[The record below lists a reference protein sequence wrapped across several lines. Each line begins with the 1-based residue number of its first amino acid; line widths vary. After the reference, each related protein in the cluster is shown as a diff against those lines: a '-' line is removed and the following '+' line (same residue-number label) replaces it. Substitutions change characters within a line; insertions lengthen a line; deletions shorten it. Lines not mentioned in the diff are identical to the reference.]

1 VAGADKTEKATP
13 RRREEARKKGQVARS
28 TDLNGA
34 AVLVAALFA
43 LGSFGPGMAAHCR
56 EALRSSLL
64 AIADPGQ
71 VSIAGIGPLLT
82 AAGSHVGLAVAP
94 IAGVCLVT
102 GILVNVAQVGV
113 RPTTHALKPDPK
125 RLNPAQGLKN
135 LFGPNALVEAGKT
148 VVKVLVVGVVAYV
161 VLVRNVDGVSSLVG
175 VGPDELGVQLVSGV
189 STIARWGAF
198 GWLGL
203 ALADYGWQR
212 RRHEKGLR
220 MDPQEVKDEQ
230 KQQQLPGE
238 VRSALRRRQMEAAR
252 ARMMA
257 AVPQAD
263 VVVTNPTH
271 FAVALKYDPAM
282 AAPQVVAKGQD
293 LLAQRIRELAA
304 EAGVPL
310 VPDPPLARTL
320 HASVEV
326 GRQIPEELYHGV
338 AQVLAFV
345 YRTAARRRAA

>member
-1 VAGADKTEKATP
+1 VAGGDKTEKATP
-13 RRREEARKKGQVARS
+13 RRRDEARKKGQVARS

-34 AVLVAALFA
+34 AVLVAALLA
-43 LGSFGPGMAAHCR
+43 LGSFGPGMVAQCR
-56 EALRSSLL
+56 DALRTSLM
-64 AIADPGQ
+64 AIADPSQ
-71 VSIAGIGPLLT
+71 VSMAGIGPLLA
-82 AAGSHVGLAVAP
+82 AAGRHVALAVAP

-102 GILVNVAQVGV
+102 GVVVNVAQVGL
-113 RPTTHALKPDPK
+113 RPTAHALKPDPK
-125 RLNPAQGLKN
+125 RINPAQGFKN
-135 LFGPNALVEAGKT
+135 LFGPNALVEAAKT
-148 VVKVLVVGVVAYV
+148 AVKVLVVGVAAYV
-161 VLVRNVDGVSSLVG
+161 VLARHVDGVASLVG
-175 VGPDELGVQLVSGV
+175 AGPDELGAQLVSGV

-198 GWLGL
+198 GWLAL
-203 ALADYGWQR
+203 ALADYAWQR

-220 MDPQEVKDEQ
+220 MDRQEVKEEH

-271 FAVALKYDPAM
+271 FAVALKYEPAM
-282 AAPQVVAKGQD
+282 TAPQVVAKGQD
-293 LLAQRIRELAA
+293 LVAQRIRELAA

-310 VPDPPLARTL
+310 VPDPPLARSL

-326 GRQIPEELYHGV
+326 GRQIPEELYHAV

-345 YRTAARRRAA
+345 YRAAARRRAA